1 MVTRDPPPAAG
12 ERRDRPRG
20 TGCSERMSAALAVL
34 GGSAPAEGA
43 AGLDRRAA
51 ALAAA
56 ALGVDG
62 ICAGVGIGPQGAAIA
77 WGPETVAVAVEGL
90 EFTLGEGPSRDA
102 ALAGAPVLVP
112 DIDLPGATVRWP
124 AFAYGVA
131 GFPVRAV
138 FAFPLRIGA
147 ISVGVLT
154 AHRALPGILTAEQ
167 LADALTLADAVT
179 LLLVHRACAGP
190 GKVPVVTGDEPWPG
204 CGEPATHR
212 ADVHQATG
220 MISMQLE
227 VSLAEAL
234 VRLRTHAYLHDRPV
248 GQIALDVLTRRLRFT
263 ET

>member
-1 MVTRDPPPAAG
+1 MG
-12 ERRDRPRG
+12 
-20 TGCSERMSAALAVL
+20 AALALL
-34 GGSAPAEGA
+34 GSGAAAEGA
-43 AGLDRRAA
+43 DGLGREA

-62 ICAGVGIGPQGAAIA
+62 ICVGVGIGPQGAAIA
-77 WGPETVAVAVEGL
+77 WGLETVVVAVGGV
-90 EFTLGEGPSRDA
+90 EFTLGQGPSRDA
-102 ALAGAPVLVP
+102 VLAGAPVLVP
-112 DIDLPGATVRWP
+112 DVDLPGSTVRWP
-124 AFAYGVA
+124 VFVYGVA
-131 GFPVRAV
+131 GFGVRAV

-154 AHRALPGILTAEQ
+154 AYRALPGILTAGQ

-179 LLLVHRACAGP
+179 LLLVHRACAEP
-190 GKVPVVTGDEPWPG
+190 GKAPVVTGDVPRPVWGVPV
-204 CGEPATHR
+204 THR

-234 VRLRTHAYLHDRPV
+234 VRLCTYASLHDRPV

-263 ET
+263 AT

>member
-1 MVTRDPPPAAG
+1 MLD
-12 ERRDRPRG
+12 
-20 TGCSERMSAALAVL
+20 ERMSAVLALL
-34 GGSAPAEGA
+34 GSGDPMEGA
-43 AGLDRRAA
+43 AGLDRRVA

-62 ICAGVGIGPQGAAIA
+62 ICAGVGTGPEGAVIA
-77 WGPETVAVAVEGL
+77 WGRETVAVAVEGL
-90 EFTLGEGPSRDA
+90 EFTLGQGPSRDA
-102 ALAGAPVLVP
+102 VLAGVPVLVP
-112 DIDLPGATVRWP
+112 DIDLPDPTALWP

-131 GFPVRAV
+131 GFAVRAV

-154 AHRALPGILTAEQ
+154 AHRALPGSLTAEQ

-179 LLLVHRACAGP
+179 LLLVHQECTESDMALVPGREPGP
-190 GKVPVVTGDEPWPG
+190 RWGQA
-204 CGEPATHR
+204 ATYR

-234 VRLRTHAYLHDRPV
+234 VRLRAHAYRHDRPV
-248 GQIALDVLTRRLRFT
+248 GQIALDVLARRLRFT
-263 ET
+263 EI